1 MLFFGG
7 SDDREAL
14 SLAARI
20 GTHPK
25 TALTVVHF
33 RLDKAP
39 AQPGPVPSRASFSEG
54 SALISRRPSGTSPG
68 ESALE
73 LVEATEGETVSTGGE
88 MANGSEAVSI
98 EVGRLRPDREAA
110 LDEAALAFLVAEI
123 KRDRSEG
130 RRERAAL
137 ETVEVTERSVQT
149 AIQVRGTRGTDV
161 AWGFSGVSFQPLLS
175 EVKLRSAPGESRARS
190 LRCCSKWDFS
200 VLFIS
205 SSLK

>member
-33 RLDKAP
+33 RLNKAP
-39 AQPGPVPSRASFSEG
+39 AQPGPVPGRASFSEG
-54 SALISRRPSGTSPG
+54 SALISRRPSGASPG
-68 ESALE
+68 ESAVE
-73 LVEATEGETVSTGGE
+73 LVEATGGQGIPTGEQGDSTGE
-88 MANGSEAVSI
+88 ANGSEAVSI
-98 EVGRLRPDREAA
+98 AVDQLEPDREAA

-137 ETVEVTERSVQT
+137 ETVEVTERSVQA
-149 AIQVRGTRGTDV
+149 AIQVRGLMP
-161 AWGFSGVSFQPLLS
+161 PLLS
-175 EVKLRSAPGESRARS
+175 QTG
-190 LRCCSKWDFS
+190 F
-200 VLFIS
+200 S
-205 SSLK
+205 SSAY